1 MKSGRLFRNW
11 NKMNLLDPK
20 RNLFRILLALWKVFM
35 EMASNTRK
43 QSEMNGMDYL
53 VDTSIL
59 IYTLDGTIDPSRFE
73 PGNWFYF
80 FISEI
85 ELSGKP
91 GLTGEQLSIIKDALS
106 ICQKAHYHNQIV
118 YSGQSEPLNPV
129 QSEPVIPEQSEP
141 L

>member
-1 MKSGRLFRNW
+1 
-11 NKMNLLDPK
+11 
-20 RNLFRILLALWKVFM
+20 M
-35 EMASNTRK
+35 EMASTTRK

-53 VDTSIL
+53 VDTNIL

-106 ICQKAHYHNQIV
+106 ICQKAHYQNQMVDIASHLRRT
-118 YSGQSEPLNPV
+118 YKIKLPDALIAACAIFYDLPLLTADKGFATIKELNLV
-129 QSEPVIPEQSEP
+129 LLEV
-141 L
+141 

>member
-1 MKSGRLFRNW
+1 
-11 NKMNLLDPK
+11 
-20 RNLFRILLALWKVFM
+20 M
-35 EMASNTRK
+35 EMASTTRK

-53 VDTSIL
+53 VDTNIL

-106 ICQKAHYHNQIV
+106 ICQKAHYHNQMVDIASHLRRT
-118 YSGQSEPLNPV
+118 YKIKLPDALIAACAIFYDLPLLTADKGFATIKELNLV
-129 QSEPVIPEQSEP
+129 LLEV
-141 L
+141 